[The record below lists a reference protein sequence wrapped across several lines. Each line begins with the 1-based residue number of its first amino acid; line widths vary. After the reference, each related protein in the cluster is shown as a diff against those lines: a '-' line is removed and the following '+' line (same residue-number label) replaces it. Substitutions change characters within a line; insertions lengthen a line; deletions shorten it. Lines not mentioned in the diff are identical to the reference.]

1 MEPLFRT
8 QFNGQSVLTGDL
20 DTMGDGAAYADD
32 RVFAEMLRMRPYD
45 GASPSR
51 GILPYLYDNSGEPGM
66 LAGNGAS
73 GSVLVY
79 PFRAFVGSTVPVAT
93 DGKRNWRDIRSQV
106 AAGSTSAAQ
115 TVALSANASGNPR
128 WDLIYAAVTPD
139 TPSGTQTHK
148 VKSPTSK
155 VITEQLLVRSWVTTV
170 TLGVVEGTAAASPD
184 WPATPADGSGVYYIP
199 LAYVRVP
206 DGFGAASTVAATDI
220 ATVAPVVSLNEA
232 TSGASLG
239 WASCHRTLGG
249 GTLTAAQ
256 IQSWG
261 ATGTRPNMF
270 IPSTAVGSRSL
281 VVALDLQTGTESH
294 ADGAVLDDRDWRGRI
309 CKFMV
314 NLHAFG
320 TTDLA
325 WDGQGAKTLYSPHP
339 TLDPFKNTTV
349 TGNGV
354 YMGMSQ
360 TLRENSGI
368 DPTWAAY
375 VDATNGSSRANQ
387 VIGIYCDFADGGKLK
402 LSLPGGSPNARVIF
416 WLEFT
421 GRLENT

>member
-1 MEPLFRT
+1 MEALFKT
-8 QFNGQSVLTGDL
+8 QFNGQSVLTGDFDVL
-20 DTMGDGAAYADD
+20 GDGAAYADD
-32 RVFAEMLRMRPYD
+32 RVFAEMFRMRPYN
-45 GASPSR
+45 GSSPAR
-51 GILPYLYDNSGEPGM
+51 GILPYYYDDSGE
-66 LAGNGAS
+66 AGLIAANGGT

-79 PFRAFVGSTVPVAT
+79 PFRGFVGSTVAVAT
-93 DGKRNWRDIRSQV
+93 DGKRNWRDIRSQI
-106 AAGSTSAAQ
+106 AAGTSTLAQ
-115 TVALSANASGNPR
+115 TVSLSANASGNPR

-139 TPSGTQTHK
+139 TPSAMTTHK
-148 VKSPTSK
+148 VKDPTSK
-155 VITEQLLVRSWVTTV
+155 VITDQSLVRSWITTV

-184 WPATPADGSGVYYIP
+184 WPATPADGSATYYIP
-199 LAYVRVP
+199 LAYIRVP
-206 DGFGAASTVAATDI
+206 DGFTAASTVAATDI
-220 ATVAPVVSLNEA
+220 ATVAPVLSLSEA
-232 TSGASLG
+232 TSGGSLG
-239 WASCHRTLGG
+239 FASCHRTLGG

-256 IQSWG
+256 IQTWG

-270 IPSTAVGSRSL
+270 VPSTAAGTRSL
-281 VVALDLQTGTESH
+281 IIALDLQTGTESH
-294 ADGAVLDDRDWRGRI
+294 VDGAVLDERDWRGRL
-309 CKFMV
+309 CRFMV
-314 NLHAFG
+314 HLGAFG

-339 TLDPFKNTTV
+339 TLDPFKVATI

-375 VDATNGSSRANQ
+375 VDGTNGSSRANQ
-387 VIGIYCDFADGGKLK
+387 AIGVYCDFADGGKLK